1 MSLLEVEGLTKR
13 FGGVT
18 ALNKVSFR
26 LNEGE
31 VVGLIGPNGAG
42 KTTLVRL
49 ILKILNPDAGQICF
63 KGEDITNLKPWQVV
77 KRGISGTFQ
86 NPKPI
91 KGLPVISNVLA
102 ACLSKYNSKNDK
114 RIKPAKV
121 KAAEALGLVGLS
133 HRAAALPSMLTY
145 AELKRLEVARAIAT
159 DPELLILDE
168 PFAGLT
174 LAEIQEMSKT
184 IKFLKNGTQERA
196 GMSLII
202 IEHKLS
208 ELMKIVDR
216 VIVLNFG
223 EVIADGKP
231 EEVVKD
237 IKVIE
242 AYIGKEEL
250 E

>member
-1 MSLLEVEGLTKR
+1 MSLLEVEGLTKK
-13 FGGVT
+13 FGGVI

-26 LNEGE
+26 IDKGE

-49 ILKILNPDAGQICF
+49 ILKLLDPDAGRIYF

-86 NPKPI
+86 IPKPI
-91 KGLPVISNVLA
+91 RGLPVIANVLA
-102 ACLSKYNSKNDK
+102 ACSSKYGSKGH
-114 RIKPAKV
+114 RGTKPAAM
-121 KAAEALGLVGLS
+121 AAEALKLVGLS
-133 HRAAALPSMLTY
+133 HRALAFPSMLTY
-145 AELKRLEVARAIAT
+145 AELKRLEIARAIAT
-159 DPELLILDE
+159 KPELLILDE

-174 LAEIQEMSKT
+174 LAEVQEMSEM
-184 IKFLKNGTQERA
+184 IKFLQRGTPERA

-202 IEHKLS
+202 IEHRLS

-237 IKVIE
+237 SKVIE
-242 AYIGKEEL
+242 AYIGKEVL
-250 E
+250 